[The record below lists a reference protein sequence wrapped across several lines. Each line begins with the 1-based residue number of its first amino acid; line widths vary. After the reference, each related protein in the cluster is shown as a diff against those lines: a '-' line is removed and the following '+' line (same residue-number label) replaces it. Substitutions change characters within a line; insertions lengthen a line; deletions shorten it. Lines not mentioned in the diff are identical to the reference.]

1 MDVGWTRD
9 RIGNVVQIGW
19 VQLIHGTLLGEGI
32 NGRGQRRPVSAAAAP
47 VGGGLSNGLISNIK
61 YNDGLEL

>member
-1 MDVGWTRD
+1 MDQGQNRRGRAD
-9 RIGNVVQIGW
+9 RLFWW
-19 VQLIHGTLLGEGI
+19 VQLIHGTLVGEGI

-47 VGGGLSNGLISNIK
+47 AGGGLSNGLISNIK